1 MKPSVLVTR
10 KLPEPVLQKLKA
22 NCQADINYEDTPLTK
37 EELIRRVA
45 DKDGMITLLTDKI
58 DRHIIDA
65 GKKLKI
71 ISNVAVGYDNI
82 DYRYARQKNIY
93 ITNTPEVLTDATAD
107 LTWALLLSVVRHIVP
122 ADRFTRQGKF
132 KEWELFLFL
141 GSDLKGKRL
150 GIIGL
155 GRIGRAVAQRA
166 SGFQMEVVY
175 YDIQR
180 ADRELEERLRVTYLP
195 FDQLLKTSDIIAL
208 HLPLT
213 PETYHLID
221 QKELQLMKP
230 GAYLINTSRG
240 PVVNEKALVE
250 ALKSK
255 RIAGAGL
262 DVYENEPRI
271 EPELL
276 AMENV
281 VLLPHIGSAT
291 LETRTRMAMIA
302 VENVLQ
308 GVYGERPTN
317 CIEE

>member
-10 KLPEPVLQKLKA
+10 RLPEPVLQKLTAK
-22 NCQADINYEDTPLTK
+22 CEADINYDDTPLSK

-45 DKDGMITLLTDKI
+45 DKDGMVTLLTDKI
-58 DRHIIDA
+58 DRDIIDA
-65 GKKLKI
+65 GTKLKV

-82 DYRYARQKNIY
+82 DHKYARQKNIY
-93 ITNTPEVLTDATAD
+93 VTNTPEVLTDATAD
-107 LTWALLLSVVRHIVP
+107 LTWALIFSIVRNIIP
-122 ADRFTRQGKF
+122 ADRFSRQGKF
-132 KEWELFLFL
+132 KEWQLFLFL

-166 SGFQMEVVY
+166 SGFEMEVVY

-180 ADRELEERLRVTYLP
+180 ADRELEERLKVSYLP
-195 FDQLLKTSDIIAL
+195 LDQLLKTSDIITL
-208 HLPLT
+208 HPPLT
-213 PETYHLID
+213 SQTYHLID
-221 QKELQLMKP
+221 QKEFQLMKP
-230 GAYLINTSRG
+230 GAYLINASRG

-250 ALKSK
+250 ALKRK
-255 RIAGAGL
+255 NIAGAGL

-276 AMENV
+276 EMDNV

-291 LETRTRMAMIA
+291 LETRTKMAMIA
-302 VENVLQ
+302 IENVLQ
-308 GVYGERPTN
+308 GVYGEKPTN
-317 CIEE
+317 SV

>member
-10 KLPEPVLQKLKA
+10 RLPEPALQKLKA
-22 NCQADINYEDTPLTK
+22 NCQADINYEDIPLSK

-45 DKDGMITLLTDKI
+45 DKDGLATLLTDKI

-65 GKKLKI
+65 GRKLKV

-82 DYRYARQKNIY
+82 DHRYARQKNIY
-93 ITNTPEVLTDATAD
+93 VTNTPEVLTDATAD
-107 LTWALLLSVVRHIVP
+107 LTWALILSVVRSIVP

-132 KEWELFLFL
+132 KEWQFFLFL

-155 GRIGRAVAQRA
+155 GRIGKGVARRA
-166 SGFQMEVVY
+166 SGFEMEVVY
-175 YDIQR
+175 YNVRR
-180 ADRELEERLRVTYLP
+180 ANRELEESLGVIYLP
-195 FDQLLKTSDIIAL
+195 FDQLLKTSDIITL

-213 PETYHLID
+213 PQTHHLID
-221 QKELQLMKP
+221 QREFQLMKP
-230 GAYLINTSRG
+230 GSYLINASRG

-262 DVYENEPRI
+262 DVYENEPHI

-276 AMENV
+276 AMDNV
-281 VLLPHIGSAT
+281 VLLPHIGSAA
-291 LETRTRMAMIA
+291 LETRTKMAMIA

-308 GVYGERPTN
+308 GVYGKKPTN
-317 CIEE
+317 SVDE

>member
-1 MKPSVLVTR
+1 MKPSILVTR
-10 KLPEPVLQKLKA
+10 KLPEPALQKLKA
-22 NCQADINYEDTPLTK
+22 NCQADINYEDIPLSK

-45 DKDGMITLLTDKI
+45 DKDGLATLLTDKI

-65 GKKLKI
+65 GRKLKV

-82 DYRYARQKNIY
+82 DHRYARQKNIY
-93 ITNTPEVLTDATAD
+93 VTNTPEVLTDATAD
-107 LTWALLLSVVRHIVP
+107 LTWALILSVVRSIVP

-132 KEWELFLFL
+132 KEWQFFLFL

-155 GRIGRAVAQRA
+155 GRIGKGVARRA
-166 SGFQMEVVY
+166 SGFEMEVVY
-175 YDIQR
+175 YNVRR
-180 ADRELEERLRVTYLP
+180 ANRELEESLGVIYLP
-195 FDQLLKTSDIIAL
+195 FDQLLKTSDIITL

-213 PETYHLID
+213 PQTHHLID
-221 QKELQLMKP
+221 QREFQLMKP
-230 GAYLINTSRG
+230 GSYLINASRG

-262 DVYENEPRI
+262 DVYENEPHI

-276 AMENV
+276 AMDNV
-281 VLLPHIGSAT
+281 VLLPHIGSAA
-291 LETRTRMAMIA
+291 LETRTKMAMIA

-308 GVYGERPTN
+308 GVYGKKPTN
-317 CIEE
+317 SVDE

>member
-10 KLPEPVLQKLKA
+10 KLPEPVLQKLTAK
-22 NCQADINYEDTPLTK
+22 CKADINYEDTPLSK

-45 DKDGMITLLTDKI
+45 DKDGMVTLLTDKI

-65 GKKLKI
+65 GTKLKV

-82 DYRYARQKNIY
+82 DHQYARQKNIHV
-93 ITNTPEVLTDATAD
+93 TNTPEVLTDATAD
-107 LTWALLLSVVRHIVP
+107 LTWALIFSIVRNIIP

-132 KEWELFLFL
+132 KEWQLFLFL

-166 SGFQMEVVY
+166 SGFEMEVVY
-175 YDIQR
+175 YDIQQ
-180 ADRELEERLRVTYLP
+180 ADREVEKRLKVTYLP
-195 FDQLLKTSDIIAL
+195 LDQLLKTSDIITL
-208 HLPLT
+208 HPPLT
-213 PETYHLID
+213 SQTYHLID
-221 QKELQLMKP
+221 QKEFQLMKP
-230 GAYLINTSRG
+230 GAYLINASRG
-240 PVVNEKALVE
+240 PVVNEKALAE
-250 ALKSK
+250 ALKNK
-255 RIAGAGL
+255 IIAGAGL
-262 DVYENEPRI
+262 DVYENEPGI

-276 AMENV
+276 TLDNV

-291 LETRTRMAMIA
+291 LETRTKMAMIA

-308 GVYGERPTN
+308 GVYGEKPTN
-317 CIEE
+317 SV

>member
-10 KLPEPVLQKLKA
+10 RLPEPVLQKLTAK
-22 NCQADINYEDTPLTK
+22 CEADINYDDTPLSK

-45 DKDGMITLLTDKI
+45 DKDGMVTLLTDKI
-58 DRHIIDA
+58 DRNIIDA
-65 GKKLKI
+65 GTKLKV

-82 DYRYARQKNIY
+82 DHQYAHQKSIY
-93 ITNTPEVLTDATAD
+93 VTNTPEVLTDATAD
-107 LTWALLLSVVRHIVP
+107 LTLALIFSIVRNIVP

-132 KEWELFLFL
+132 KEWQLFLFL

-166 SGFQMEVVY
+166 SGFEMEVVY

-180 ADRELEERLRVTYLP
+180 ADRELEERLKVSYLP
-195 FDQLLKTSDIIAL
+195 LDQLLKTSDIITL
-208 HLPLT
+208 HPPLT
-213 PETYHLID
+213 SQTYHLID
-221 QKELQLMKP
+221 QKEFQLMKP
-230 GAYLINTSRG
+230 GAYLINASRG
-240 PVVNEKALVE
+240 PIVNEKALVE
-250 ALKSK
+250 ALKRK
-255 RIAGAGL
+255 NIAGAGL

-276 AMENV
+276 EMDNV

-291 LETRTRMAMIA
+291 LETRTKMAMIA

-308 GVYGERPTN
+308 GVHGEKPTN
-317 CIEE
+317 SV

>member
-1 MKPSVLVTR
+1 MKPSILVTR
-10 KLPEPVLQKLKA
+10 KLPEPALQKLKA
-22 NCQADINYEDTPLTK
+22 NCQADINYEDIPLSK

-45 DKDGMITLLTDKI
+45 DKDGLATLLTDKI

-65 GKKLKI
+65 GRKLKV

-82 DYRYARQKNIY
+82 DHRYARQKNIY
-93 ITNTPEVLTDATAD
+93 VTNTPEVLTDATAD
-107 LTWALLLSVVRHIVP
+107 LTWALILSVVRSIVP
-122 ADRFTRQGKF
+122 ADKFTRQGKF
-132 KEWELFLFL
+132 KEWQFFLFL

-155 GRIGRAVAQRA
+155 GRIGKGVARRA
-166 SGFQMEVVY
+166 SGFEMEVVY
-175 YDIQR
+175 YNVRR
-180 ADRELEERLRVTYLP
+180 ANRELEESLGVIYLP
-195 FDQLLKTSDIIAL
+195 FDQLLKTSDIITL

-213 PETYHLID
+213 PQTHHLID
-221 QKELQLMKP
+221 QREFQLMKP
-230 GAYLINTSRG
+230 GSYLINASRG

-262 DVYENEPRI
+262 DVYENEPHI

-276 AMENV
+276 AMDNV
-281 VLLPHIGSAT
+281 VLLPHIGSAA
-291 LETRTRMAMIA
+291 LETRTKMAMIA

-308 GVYGERPTN
+308 GVYGKKPTN
-317 CIEE
+317 SVDE